1 LALAVPLSRF
11 TPRVGGGSAFFVRR
25 SCVYPMNQAEPSPN
39 LPPLAKCV
47 PGIAQSLAL
56 CGLYWGVSIAV
67 TIALLL
73 LQRFANVPMS
83 SGWVQ
88 LVIAW
93 PLTFW
98 VGLRWSKVSFR
109 QACPLTRFPVRIVPA
124 LLIAS
129 FGVII
134 LVNAAASLIPRPEA
148 PLIIPLPEALTKK
161 DMSESMA
168 GSSKLALFFSSF
180 FSDVLVAPLA
190 EEFFFR
196 GLVLR
201 GYLGRYSM
209 TKAAWASAV
218 FFAVFHLNPWQ
229 AVVVLLPGLGFT
241 WLFLRTGSLVPGILS
256 HATVNF
262 SVSFLLALG
271 YDLEASHC
279 PPSLLAIAGA
289 MAGIGGF
296 FLWRQLAKPPNE
308 RSA

>member
-1 LALAVPLSRF
+1 
-11 TPRVGGGSAFFVRR
+11 
-25 SCVYPMNQAEPSPN
+25 
-39 LPPLAKCV
+39 
-47 PGIAQSLAL
+47 
-56 CGLYWGVSIAV
+56 
-67 TIALLL
+67 
-73 LQRFANVPMS
+73 
-83 SGWVQ
+83 
-88 LVIAW
+88 
-93 PLTFW
+93 
-98 VGLRWSKVSFR
+98 
-109 QACPLTRFPVRIVPA
+109 
-124 LLIAS
+124 
-129 FGVII
+129 
-134 LVNAAASLIPRPEA
+134 
-148 PLIIPLPEALTKK
+148 
-161 DMSESMA
+161 MSESMA